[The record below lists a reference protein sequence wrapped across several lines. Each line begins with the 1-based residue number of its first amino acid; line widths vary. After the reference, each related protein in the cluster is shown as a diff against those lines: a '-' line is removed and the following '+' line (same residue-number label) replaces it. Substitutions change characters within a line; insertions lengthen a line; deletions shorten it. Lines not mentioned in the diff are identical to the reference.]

1 MILCRTLGPVA
12 VSVDGGSAPPE
23 LLWRKNLALLVYLAR
38 SPKRA
43 RTREHLIGLLWGDKP
58 EGAARHSLNEAVR
71 VLRRHA
77 GDGGVETEAGQV
89 RLVTGAVELD
99 TERLDALLAAKDY
112 RGAVELVA
120 GEFLEGFGVSGASG
134 FEDWMTAERTLWR
147 GRSVDALLRRADELL
162 GTGDLTGAHDAAQR
176 ALLLDPTSDV
186 PVRGVMRCRALAG
199 DRAGALECYET
210 FAARL
215 AGEVD
220 TEPDT
225 DTKALAERVRRERAW
240 RLPAGAGGEGGGGG
254 AGEAA
259 AESRRAPLVGR
270 ARELARLLEP
280 WTACRRDRRAAVVIV
295 EGDAGTGKTRL
306 AEELLGRARLDGAA
320 VAAVRAVEADRDQPW
335 SGVLGIA
342 RGGLLET
349 PGVAG
354 ASPAALAELRD
365 QGAPGAGLGRALVEG
380 LRAVCEE
387 QPVVVL
393 VDDAQ
398 WLDRESLLA
407 LVAAARDLAREPLC
421 FVFAA
426 APHPPRAELDELR
439 VRIGRDVAGAAVRL
453 EPLSGEALRDLA
465 RWALPRYN
473 ELELNRVARRV
484 GTDSAGIPLLAVE
497 LLHAVAMGLDLR
509 ETKGAWPEPF
519 KTLDQTLPGELP
531 DAVVAAIR
539 IGFRRLS
546 PDAQRALAVA
556 AVVGGRVSRERL
568 GSGAGLHGE
577 GLDAAL
583 DELEWQRWL
592 AAEPRGY
599 ALVARIVRDV
609 VERDMVTE
617 GQRQR
622 ILAAID
628 GAAHLM

>member
-1 MILCRTLGPVA
+1 MIFCRTLGPVA

-43 RTREHLIGLLWGDKP
+43 RAREHLIGLLWGDKP

-71 VLRRHA
+71 VLRRHV
-77 GDGGVETEAGQV
+77 GEGGVETEAGQV
-89 RLVTGAVELD
+89 RLVAGAVELD
-99 TERLDALLAAKDY
+99 TERLETLLAAKDY

-120 GEFLEGFGVSGASG
+120 GEFLEGFAVSGASA
-134 FEDWMTAERTLWR
+134 FEDWMTAERALWR

-162 GTGDLTGAHDAAQR
+162 GTGDLMGAHETAQR
-176 ALLLDPTSDV
+176 ALGLDPTSDV
-186 PVRGVMRCRALAG
+186 AVRAAMRCRALGG

-240 RLPAGAGGEGGGGG
+240 RLPVGAGAGAGRA
-254 AGEAA
+254 AGEA

-270 ARELARLLEP
+270 ARELARLLEA
-280 WTACRRDRRAAVVIV
+280 WTACRRDRRAAVAIV

-342 RGGLLET
+342 RGGLLAI

-365 QGAPGAGLGRALVEG
+365 QGAPAPGLGRSLVEG

-398 WLDRESLLA
+398 WLDRESLLT
-407 LVAAARDLAREPLC
+407 LVAVVRDLAREPLVIL
-421 FVFAA
+421 FTV
-426 APHPPRAELDELR
+426 APQPARAELDELR
-439 VRIGRDVAGAAVRL
+439 VRLGREVAGTTVRL
-453 EPLSGEALRDLA
+453 ESLSGDALRDLA
-465 RWALPRYN
+465 RWALPQYN
-473 ELELNRVARRV
+473 ELELDRVARRV
-484 GTDSAGIPLLAVE
+484 ATDSAGIPLLAVE

-556 AVVGGRVSRERL
+556 AVVGGRVSRETL
-568 GSGAGLHGE
+568 GSGSGLQGE
-577 GLDAAL
+577 GLHAAL

-609 VERDMVTE
+609 VAQDMVTE

-628 GAAHLM
+628 GAAHPM

>member
-1 MILCRTLGPVA
+1 MIVCRTLGPVA

-43 RTREHLIGLLWGDKP
+43 RAREHLIGLLWGDKP

-71 VLRRHA
+71 VLRRHV
-77 GDGGVETEAGQV
+77 GEGGVETEAGQV
-89 RLVTGAVELD
+89 RLVAGAVELD
-99 TERLDALLAAKDY
+99 TERLDTLLAAKDY

-120 GEFLEGFGVSGASG
+120 GEFLEGFAVSGASA
-134 FEDWMTAERTLWR
+134 FEDWMTAERALWR

-162 GTGDLTGAHDAAQR
+162 RTGDLTGAHETAQR
-176 ALLLDPTSDV
+176 ALVLDPTSDV
-186 PVRGVMRCRALAG
+186 AVRAAMRCRALAG
-199 DRAGALECYET
+199 DRAGALQCYET

-240 RLPAGAGGEGGGGG
+240 RLPAGAAG

-270 ARELARLLEP
+270 AGELARLLEA
-280 WTACRRDRRAAVVIV
+280 WTACRRNRRAAVAIV

-365 QGAPGAGLGRALVEG
+365 QGAPAPGLGRALVEG

-407 LVAAARDLAREPLC
+407 LVAVVRDLAREPVVIL
-421 FVFAA
+421 FTVASQPA
-426 APHPPRAELDELR
+426 RAELDELR
-439 VRIGRDVAGAAVRL
+439 VRIGREVAGTAVRL
-453 EPLSGEALRDLA
+453 EPLSGDALRDLA
-465 RWALPRYN
+465 RWALPQYN
-473 ELELNRVARRV
+473 ALELDRVARRV
-484 GTDSAGIPLLAVE
+484 ATDSAGIPLLAVE

-509 ETKGAWPEPF
+509 DTKGAWPEPF

-546 PDAQRALAVA
+546 PDAQRALAAA
-556 AVVGGRVSRERL
+556 AVVGGRVSRETL
-568 GSGAGLHGE
+568 GSGSGLHGE

-609 VERDMVTE
+609 VERDMVTP

-622 ILAAID
+622 IVEAI
-628 GAAHLM
+628 GRLT

>member
-1 MILCRTLGPVA
+1 MIFCRTLGPVA

-43 RTREHLIGLLWGDKP
+43 RAREHLIGLLWGDKP

-89 RLVTGAVELD
+89 RLVAGAVELD
-99 TERLDALLAAKDY
+99 TERLDTLLAAKDY

-120 GEFLEGFGVSGASG
+120 GEFLEGFAVSGASA
-134 FEDWMTAERTLWR
+134 FEDWMTAERALWR

-162 GTGDLTGAHDAAQR
+162 GTGDLTGAHETAQR
-176 ALLLDPTSDV
+176 ALGLDPTSDV
-186 PVRGVMRCRALAG
+186 AVRAAMRCRALAG

-240 RLPAGAGGEGGGGG
+240 RLPVGAGAGRAG

-259 AESRRAPLVGR
+259 ELRRAPLVGR
-270 ARELARLLEP
+270 ARELARLLEA
-280 WTACRRDRRAAVVIV
+280 WTACRRDRRAAVAIV

-342 RGGLLET
+342 RGGLLAT

-365 QGAPGAGLGRALVEG
+365 QGAPAPGLGRSLVEG

-398 WLDRESLLA
+398 WLDRESLLT
-407 LVAAARDLAREPLC
+407 LVAVVRDLAREPLVIL
-421 FVFAA
+421 FTV
-426 APHPPRAELDELR
+426 APQPARAELDELR
-439 VRIGRDVAGAAVRL
+439 VRIGREVAGTAVRL
-453 EPLSGEALRDLA
+453 EPLSGDALRDLA

-473 ELELNRVARRV
+473 ALELDRVARRV
-484 GTDSAGIPLLAVE
+484 ATDSAGIPLLAVE
-497 LLHAVAMGLDLR
+497 LFHAVAMGLDLR
-509 ETKGAWPEPF
+509 ETTGAWPEPF

-556 AVVGGRVSRERL
+556 AVVGGRVSRETL
-568 GSGAGLHGE
+568 GSGSGLQGE
-577 GLDAAL
+577 GLHAAL

-609 VERDMVTE
+609 VQQDMVTE

-628 GAAHLM
+628 GAAHPM

>member
-43 RTREHLIGLLWGDKP
+43 RAREHLIGLLWGDKP

-89 RLVTGAVELD
+89 RLVAGAVELD
-99 TERLDALLAAKDY
+99 TERLDTFLAAKDY

-120 GEFLEGFGVSGASG
+120 GEFLEGFAVSGASA
-134 FEDWMTAERTLWR
+134 FEDWMTAERALWR
-147 GRSVDALLRRADELL
+147 GRSADALLRRADELL
-162 GTGDLTGAHDAAQR
+162 GTGDLMGAHETAQR
-176 ALLLDPTSDV
+176 ALGLDPTSDV
-186 PVRGVMRCRALAG
+186 AVRAAMRCRALGG

-240 RLPAGAGGEGGGGG
+240 RLPVGAGAGAGRA
-254 AGEAA
+254 AGEA

-270 ARELARLLEP
+270 ARELARLLEA
-280 WTACRRDRRAAVVIV
+280 WTACRRDRRAAVAIV

-342 RGGLLET
+342 RGGLLAI

-365 QGAPGAGLGRALVEG
+365 QGAPAPGLGRSLVEG

-398 WLDRESLLA
+398 WLDRESLLT
-407 LVAAARDLAREPLC
+407 LVAVVRDLAREPLVIL
-421 FVFAA
+421 FTV
-426 APHPPRAELDELR
+426 APQPARAELDELR
-439 VRIGRDVAGAAVRL
+439 VRIGREVAGTAVRL
-453 EPLSGEALRDLA
+453 EPLSGDALRDLA
-465 RWALPRYN
+465 RWALPQYN
-473 ELELNRVARRV
+473 ELELDRVARRV
-484 GTDSAGIPLLAVE
+484 ATDSAGIPLLAVE

-556 AVVGGRVSRERL
+556 AVVGGRVSRETL
-568 GSGAGLHGE
+568 GSGSGLQGE
-577 GLDAAL
+577 GLHAAL

-609 VERDMVTE
+609 VAQDMVTE

-628 GAAHLM
+628 GAAHPM

>member
-1 MILCRTLGPVA
+1 MIFCRTLGPVA

-43 RTREHLIGLLWGDKP
+43 RAREHLIGLLWGDKP

-71 VLRRHA
+71 VLRRHV
-77 GDGGVETEAGQV
+77 GEGGVETEAGQV
-89 RLVTGAVELD
+89 RLVAGAVELD
-99 TERLDALLAAKDY
+99 TERLETLLAAKDY

-120 GEFLEGFGVSGASG
+120 GEFLEGFAVSGASA
-134 FEDWMTAERTLWR
+134 FEDWMTAERALWR

-162 GTGDLTGAHDAAQR
+162 GTGDLMGAHETAQR
-176 ALLLDPTSDV
+176 ALGLDPTSDV
-186 PVRGVMRCRALAG
+186 AVRAAMRCRALGG

-240 RLPAGAGGEGGGGG
+240 RLPVGAGAGAGRA
-254 AGEAA
+254 AGEA

-270 ARELARLLEP
+270 ARELARLLEA
-280 WTACRRDRRAAVVIV
+280 WTACRRDRRAAVAIV

-342 RGGLLET
+342 RGGLLAI

-365 QGAPGAGLGRALVEG
+365 QGAPAPGLGRWLVEG

-398 WLDRESLLA
+398 WLDRESLLT
-407 LVAAARDLAREPLC
+407 LVAVVRDLAREPLVIL
-421 FVFAA
+421 FTV
-426 APHPPRAELDELR
+426 APQPARAELDELR
-439 VRIGRDVAGAAVRL
+439 VRLGREVAGTAVRL
-453 EPLSGEALRDLA
+453 EPLSGDALRDLA
-465 RWALPRYN
+465 RWALPQYN
-473 ELELNRVARRV
+473 ELELDRVARRV
-484 GTDSAGIPLLAVE
+484 ATDSAGIPLLAVE

-539 IGFRRLS
+539 VGFRRLS
-546 PDAQRALAVA
+546 QNAQRLLSAA
-556 AVVGGRVSRERL
+556 AVLGGRVAAERL
-568 GSGAGLHGE
+568 GRAAG
-577 GLDAAL
+577 GLDGESLAAAL

-599 ALVARIVRDV
+599 APVARIVRDV
-609 VERDMVTE
+609 INRDMVTA

-622 ILAAID
+622 IID
-628 GAAHLM
+628 AGAGP

>member
-1 MILCRTLGPVA
+1 MATRSVAGPGRGSPRGRVPGIRDRRPSVAHGGAAVSRPRRQRGSAPDRARLRGRGMILCRTLGPVA

-225 DTKALAERVRRERAW
+225 DTKALAERVRREGAR
-240 RLPAGAGGEGGGGG
+240 RPPSGAGGGGGGGGG
-254 AGEAA
+254 AGT
-259 AESRRAPLVGR
+259 RPAPPPG
-270 ARELARLLEP
+270 P
-280 WTACRRDRRAAVVIV
+280 GG
-295 EGDAGTGKTRL
+295 EGG
-306 AEELLGRARLDGAA
+306 
-320 VAAVRAVEADRDQPW
+320 P
-335 SGVLGIA
+335 SA
-342 RGGLLET
+342 RGG
-349 PGVAG
+349 
-354 ASPAALAELRD
+354 
-365 QGAPGAGLGRALVEG
+365 
-380 LRAVCEE
+380 
-387 QPVVVL
+387 
-393 VDDAQ
+393 
-398 WLDRESLLA
+398 
-407 LVAAARDLAREPLC
+407 
-421 FVFAA
+421 
-426 APHPPRAELDELR
+426 
-439 VRIGRDVAGAAVRL
+439 
-453 EPLSGEALRDLA
+453 
-465 RWALPRYN
+465 
-473 ELELNRVARRV
+473 
-484 GTDSAGIPLLAVE
+484 
-497 LLHAVAMGLDLR
+497 
-509 ETKGAWPEPF
+509 
-519 KTLDQTLPGELP
+519 
-531 DAVVAAIR
+531 
-539 IGFRRLS
+539 
-546 PDAQRALAVA
+546 
-556 AVVGGRVSRERL
+556 GGR
-568 GSGAGLHGE
+568 
-577 GLDAAL
+577 
-583 DELEWQRWL
+583 
-592 AAEPRGY
+592 RGGP
-599 ALVARIVRDV
+599 A
-609 VERDMVTE
+609 
-617 GQRQR
+617 
-622 ILAAID
+622 
-628 GAAHLM
+628 

>member
-1 MILCRTLGPVA
+1 MATRSVAGPGRGSPRGRVPGIRDRRPSVAHGGAAVSRPRRQRGSAPHRARLRGRGMILCRTLGPVA

-99 TERLDALLAAKDY
+99 TECLDALLAAKDY

-225 DTKALAERVRRERAW
+225 DTKALAERVRRERAR
-240 RLPAGAGGEGGGGG
+240 RLPAGAGG
-254 AGEAA
+254 AGETA
-259 AESRRAPLVGR
+259 AESRRAPPVGR
-270 ARELARLLEP
+270 ARGLARLLGP
-280 WTACRRDRRAAVVIV
+280 GAAGRRGRRAPAGVV
-295 EGDAGTGKTRL
+295 EGGAGAGETPP
-306 AEELLGRARLDGAA
+306 AEEMAGG
-320 VAAVRAVEADRDQPW
+320 
-335 SGVLGIA
+335 GA
-342 RGGLLET
+342 RGRCPPPAGGG
-349 PGVAG
+349 GVPAG
-354 ASPAALAELRD
+354 
-365 QGAPGAGLGRALVEG
+365 G
-380 LRAVCEE
+380 
-387 QPVVVL
+387 
-393 VDDAQ
+393 
-398 WLDRESLLA
+398 
-407 LVAAARDLAREPLC
+407 PLC
-421 FVFAA
+421 FVSAA
-426 APHPPRAELDELR
+426 APPPPRAELDELR

>member
-1 MILCRTLGPVA
+1 MIFCRTLGPVA

-43 RTREHLIGLLWGDKP
+43 RAREHLIGLLWGDKP

-89 RLVTGAVELD
+89 RLVAGAVELD
-99 TERLDALLAAKDY
+99 TERLDTLLAAKDY

-120 GEFLEGFGVSGASG
+120 GEFLEGFAVSGASA
-134 FEDWMTAERTLWR
+134 FEDWMTAERALWR
-147 GRSVDALLRRADELL
+147 GRSADALLRRADELL
-162 GTGDLTGAHDAAQR
+162 GTGDLMGAHETAQR
-176 ALLLDPTSDV
+176 ALGLDPTSDV
-186 PVRGVMRCRALAG
+186 AVRAAMRCRALAG

-240 RLPAGAGGEGGGGG
+240 RLPVGAGAGRAG

-259 AESRRAPLVGR
+259 ELRRAPLVGR
-270 ARELARLLEP
+270 ARELARLLEA
-280 WTACRRDRRAAVVIV
+280 WTACRRDRRAAVAIV

-320 VAAVRAVEADRDQPW
+320 VAAVRAVEADRGQPW

-342 RGGLLET
+342 RGGLLAI

-365 QGAPGAGLGRALVEG
+365 QGAPAPGLGRSLVEG

-398 WLDRESLLA
+398 WLDRESLLT
-407 LVAAARDLAREPLC
+407 LVAVVRDLAREPLVIL
-421 FVFAA
+421 FTV
-426 APHPPRAELDELR
+426 APQPARAELDELR
-439 VRIGRDVAGAAVRL
+439 VRIGREVAGTAVRL
-453 EPLSGEALRDLA
+453 EPLSGDALRDLA

-473 ELELNRVARRV
+473 ALELDRVARRV
-484 GTDSAGIPLLAVE
+484 ATDSAGIPLLAVE
-497 LLHAVAMGLDLR
+497 LFHAVAMGLDLR
-509 ETKGAWPEPF
+509 ETTGAWPEPF

-556 AVVGGRVSRERL
+556 AVVGGRVSRETL
-568 GSGAGLHGE
+568 GSGSGLQGE
-577 GLDAAL
+577 RLDAAL

-609 VERDMVTE
+609 VERDMVTP

-622 ILAAID
+622 ILEAI
-628 GAAHLM
+628 GPST

>member
-43 RTREHLIGLLWGDKP
+43 RAREHLIGLLWGDKP

-89 RLVTGAVELD
+89 RLVAGAVELD
-99 TERLDALLAAKDY
+99 TERLDTFLAAKDY

-120 GEFLEGFGVSGASG
+120 GEFLEGFAVSGASA
-134 FEDWMTAERTLWR
+134 FEDWMTAERALWR
-147 GRSVDALLRRADELL
+147 GRSADALLCRADELL
-162 GTGDLTGAHDAAQR
+162 GTGDLMGAHETAQR
-176 ALLLDPTSDV
+176 ALGLDPTSDV
-186 PVRGVMRCRALAG
+186 AVRAAMRCRALGG

-240 RLPAGAGGEGGGGG
+240 RLPVGAGAGAGRA
-254 AGEAA
+254 AGEA

-270 ARELARLLEP
+270 ARELARLLEA
-280 WTACRRDRRAAVVIV
+280 WTACRRDRRAAVAIV

-342 RGGLLET
+342 RGGLLAI

-365 QGAPGAGLGRALVEG
+365 QGAPAPGLGRSLVEG

-398 WLDRESLLA
+398 WLDRESLLT
-407 LVAAARDLAREPLC
+407 LVAVVRDLAREPLVIL
-421 FVFAA
+421 FTV
-426 APHPPRAELDELR
+426 APQPARAELDELR
-439 VRIGRDVAGAAVRL
+439 VRIGREVAGTAVRL
-453 EPLSGEALRDLA
+453 EPLSGDALRDLA
-465 RWALPRYN
+465 RWALPQYN
-473 ELELNRVARRV
+473 ELELDRVARRV
-484 GTDSAGIPLLAVE
+484 ATDSAGIPLLAVE

-556 AVVGGRVSRERL
+556 AVVGGRVSRETL
-568 GSGAGLHGE
+568 GSGSGLQGE
-577 GLDAAL
+577 GLHAAL

-609 VERDMVTE
+609 VAQDMVTE

-628 GAAHLM
+628 GAAHPM